1 MGGWQH
7 QLGISEGKVAPRAI
21 TKEQAMKLVTV
32 FSVFGILVMP
42 IAGMAQGV
50 DLEAVMKHAQQQF
63 GQSQQQAAEM
73 PDVIKLSEAD
83 VTRFIST
90 VTQLRKLGLTFDQ
103 EGAKQGPAETMKAL
117 AANGKAKAV
126 LVKNK
131 MTAEH
136 LSQVGYSV
144 AMAIASLE
152 VDKDAIAKAK
162 AQSAQAIESMRSKMS
177 AAQFEMMK
185 QQMGASMKMVDQ
197 MQDQPAQNVKLVQKH
212 RKALEASF
220 E

>member
-1 MGGWQH
+1 
-7 QLGISEGKVAPRAI
+7 
-21 TKEQAMKLVTV
+21 
-32 FSVFGILVMP
+32 
-42 IAGMAQGV
+42 
-50 DLEAVMKHAQQQF
+50 MKHAQQQF
-63 GQSQQQAAEM
+63 GKSQQQAAEL

-90 VTQLRKLGLTFDQ
+90 VKDLKKQGLAFDQ
-103 EGAKQGPAETMKAL
+103 DGAKQGPAAAMKAL

-126 LVKNK
+126 LIKNK

-144 AMAIASLE
+144 AMAFASLE
-152 VDKDAIAKAK
+152 VDKDEIAKAK
-162 AQSAQAIESMRSKMS
+162 AKSAQAIESMRGKMS

-185 QQMGASMKMVDQ
+185 KQMGASMKMVDQ
-197 MQDQPAQNVKLVQKH
+197 MQDQPAENVKLVKKH

>member
-1 MGGWQH
+1 
-7 QLGISEGKVAPRAI
+7 
-21 TKEQAMKLVTV
+21 MKLVTV

>member
-1 MGGWQH
+1 
-7 QLGISEGKVAPRAI
+7 
-21 TKEQAMKLVTV
+21 MKLVTI
-32 FSVFGILVMP
+32 FSVFAILVMP
-42 IAGMAQGV
+42 IAGMAQGI
-50 DLEAVMKHAQQQF
+50 DLEAAMKLAQQH
-63 GQSQQQAAEM
+63 GGLGQQQAAEM

-83 VTRFIST
+83 VTGFIST
-90 VTQLRKLGLTFDQ
+90 ITQLKKLGLDFDQ
-103 EGAKQGPAETMKAL
+103 EGVKQGPAEAMKAL

-197 MQDQPAQNVKLVQKH
+197 MQNQPAQNVKLVQKH

>member
-7 QLGISEGKVAPRAI
+7 QLGISDGKVAPRAI

-90 VTQLRKLGLTFDQ
+90 VTQLRKLGLTFDLQ
-103 EGAKQGPAETMKAL
+103 ELGRNFGPLLTSPRTHVKAIGRNSTKGC
-117 AANGKAKAV
+117 AQKNNDNRTKTSNSIHVYQNGF
-126 LVKNK
+126 
-131 MTAEH
+131 
-136 LSQVGYSV
+136 SC
-144 AMAIASLE
+144 
-152 VDKDAIAKAK
+152 
-162 AQSAQAIESMRSKMS
+162 
-177 AAQFEMMK
+177 
-185 QQMGASMKMVDQ
+185 
-197 MQDQPAQNVKLVQKH
+197 
-212 RKALEASF
+212 
-220 E
+220 